1 MEFSVLA
8 DSYEK
13 LEATRGRLEM
23 MAILSEL
30 FKKAKPDEI
39 ERIIYL
45 SQGVVAPPFEGIEVG
60 LGEKLVE
67 EAISVATGY
76 SKARVEEVYR
86 KTGDLGKTAEELLSS
101 KQQMS
106 LFSQPLSVQK
116 VFDNFMKMAKT
127 GGAGSQESK
136 IKGLV
141 ELLNNSTPKEARY
154 ITRFPVGKLRL
165 GVGDPT
171 ILDALSA
178 YKAGD
183 KSLRE
188 ELERAYNLCSDL
200 GLVARTLFVDG
211 IEAIRKFRIK
221 VFNPVRPALAERLPS
236 AEEIIEKIGKCAV
249 ERKYDGFRCIGGFTP
264 IYVKGKGIISVRD
277 VKIGDIVLTH
287 KGNFKKIIAKN
298 KRNIDKGE
306 RVFRFQTFLGNS
318 FRITEGHKILAR
330 IGGKDDW
337 IPVEKVNKDIEVVF
351 PIPKIPRGRKIPDEM
366 ELIDSAGYAK
376 KIKLNKRFYRFMGFW
391 IGDGYTNE
399 YHYTERVG
407 LIFNQKSEREL
418 CNFYKNIVSEELGI
432 VEISENIHNGAV
444 YLYWRD
450 PPFKNWLS
458 ENFRRE
464 WRGKMLPEWFS
475 DISRDNFLEFLKG
488 WIEADGH
495 EDAMGRVNIVTK
507 ERDLATFAQL
517 IALKFGIPMGVKKFR
532 ALGKTYF
539 KMVIPRTNRRVRIEG
554 DRLYI
559 KILKKEVVRPD
570 PRMKVYNLQI
580 EDDES
585 YCTTMVALHNCQIHK
600 QGEKVEIFS
609 RRLERMTQMFPEIV
623 AGVRKQ
629 VGAKEA
635 ILEGEALAY
644 NEAGGE
650 YYPFQLTM
658 QRKRKYGV
666 KEKAEEY
673 PLKLFAFDVLYADGE
688 DYTQRPYHERRKRL
702 EKLIG
707 TGSVIKL
714 SDMIVTGN
722 PKKLEEFFEESIEKG
737 MEGII
742 AKDLNA
748 EYVAGA
754 RKFAWIKLKRSYK
767 GELADTVDLV
777 VIGYFLGKG
786 AREKFKFG
794 GLLCAVYDE
803 KEDMFKSIAK
813 IGSGFSEEQMKQFE
827 EMLGK
832 IKVDH
837 KLARVDSEIKPN
849 FWVDLKYVV
858 AVAADEITRSPTHTA
873 GKGKD
878 ESGYAL
884 RFPRMMELRED
895 KSPEEA
901 TTVQEIIGMY
911 GMQKR
916 IQLEEV

>member
-39 ERIIYL
+39 EKIIYL

-76 SKARVEEVYR
+76 SKRRVEEVYR
-86 KTGDLGKTAEELLSS
+86 KTGDLGNTAEELLSS

-116 VFDNFMKMAKT
+116 VFDNFMKLAKT
-127 GGAGSQESK
+127 GGAGSQDSK

-211 IEAIRKFRIK
+211 IEAIRKFRIN

-249 ERKYDGFRCIGGFTP
+249 ERKYDG
-264 IYVKGKGIISVRD
+264 
-277 VKIGDIVLTH
+277 L
-287 KGNFKKIIAKN
+287 
-298 KRNIDKGE
+298 
-306 RVFRFQTFLGNS
+306 
-318 FRITEGHKILAR
+318 
-330 IGGKDDW
+330 
-337 IPVEKVNKDIEVVF
+337 
-351 PIPKIPRGRKIPDEM
+351 
-366 ELIDSAGYAK
+366 
-376 KIKLNKRFYRFMGFW
+376 
-391 IGDGYTNE
+391 
-399 YHYTERVG
+399 
-407 LIFNQKSEREL
+407 
-418 CNFYKNIVSEELGI
+418 
-432 VEISENIHNGAV
+432 
-444 YLYWRD
+444 
-450 PPFKNWLS
+450 
-458 ENFRRE
+458 
-464 WRGKMLPEWFS
+464 
-475 DISRDNFLEFLKG
+475 
-488 WIEADGH
+488 
-495 EDAMGRVNIVTK
+495 
-507 ERDLATFAQL
+507 
-517 IALKFGIPMGVKKFR
+517 
-532 ALGKTYF
+532 
-539 KMVIPRTNRRVRIEG
+539 
-554 DRLYI
+554 RL
-559 KILKKEVVRPD
+559 
-570 PRMKVYNLQI
+570 
-580 EDDES
+580 
-585 YCTTMVALHNCQIHK
+585 QIHK

-609 RRLERMTQMFPEIV
+609 RRLERMTHMFPEIV
-623 AGVRKQ
+623 AGVREQ
-629 VGAKEA
+629 VRAKEA

-688 DYTQRPYHERRKRL
+688 DYTQHPYHERRKRL

-707 TGSVIKL
+707 AGSVIKL
-714 SDMIVTGN
+714 SDMIVTES
-722 PKKLEEFFEESIEKG
+722 PKRLEEFFEESIEKG

-767 GELADTVDLV
+767 GELADRVDLV
-777 VIGYFLGKG
+777 VVGYFLGKG

-803 KEDMFKSIAK
+803 KDDTFKSIAK
-813 IGSGFSEEQMKQFE
+813 IGSGFSEEQMKQLE

-901 TTVQEIIGMY
+901 TTVQEIIEMY
-911 GMQKR
+911 KMQKR
-916 IQLEEV
+916 IQLEES